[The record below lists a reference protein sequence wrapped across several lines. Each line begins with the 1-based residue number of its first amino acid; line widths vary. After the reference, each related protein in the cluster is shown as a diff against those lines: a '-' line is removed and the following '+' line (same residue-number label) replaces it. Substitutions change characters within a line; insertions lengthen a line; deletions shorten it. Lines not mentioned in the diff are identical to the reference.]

1 MRIFLSAIVVILG
14 VNLLIDLMDSN
25 LVDVM
30 KERNETIQRQIDQ
43 MWQSAR
49 CPLFWHSTPK
59 SCILKKWRGFH
70 FTNVLNFSQ
79 MRKIESQMIAAIHGN
94 KNWSSGNT
102 QVVTNDGVS
111 TVYLHGNKIALVD
124 DNSMTIF
131 DGGWQSVTTKSRLNA
146 LCSEFCI
153 AGEGVFQKD
162 FLWYVRKFVGA
173 INGQNV
179 YQTEDFVSGYVFA
192 WGVIFPLFFIIHFW
206 LYDQNSSHRTPRRY
220 HPHRWHFVPAIYQ
233 R

>member
-1 MRIFLSAIVVILG
+1 MTVGKVSTFS
-14 VNLLIDLMDSN
+14 
-25 LVDVM
+25 
-30 KERNETIQRQIDQ
+30 
-43 MWQSAR
+43 
-49 CPLFWHSTPK
+49 PLRTVSVYIK
-59 SCILKKWRGFH
+59 RSGGD
-70 FTNVLNFSQ
+70 FTSQTNQ
-79 MRKIESQMIAAIHGN
+79 MRKIETQMIAAVHGN

-111 TVYLHGNKIALVD
+111 TVYLHGNKIAMID

-131 DGGWQSVTTKSRLNA
+131 DGGWQSATTKSRLNA

-192 WGVIFPLFFIIHFW
+192 
-206 LYDQNSSHRTPRRY
+206 
-220 HPHRWHFVPAIYQ
+220 
-233 R
+233 